1 METQSIENQTPENET
16 QSIENQT
23 QSIENIFLMIKTIL
37 QRFCNVVALIGMALG
52 LWVANDHPYSEAGSV
67 VFFGTMI
74 AWVLARYILR

>member
-1 METQSIENQTPENET
+1 METQSIENET
-16 QSIENQT
+16 QSTENET

-52 LWVANDHPYSEAGSV
+52 LWVANDHPYSEAGSFL
-67 VFFGTMI
+67 FFGTII